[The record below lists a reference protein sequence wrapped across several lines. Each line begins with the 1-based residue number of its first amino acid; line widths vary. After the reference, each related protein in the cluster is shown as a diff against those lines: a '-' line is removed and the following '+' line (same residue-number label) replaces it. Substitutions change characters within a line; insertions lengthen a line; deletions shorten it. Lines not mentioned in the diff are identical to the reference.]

1 MAGYDTAGPI
11 QDTYVS
17 ARNEFGRAPAFWIRY
32 FSPSPAADIFADDPV
47 SESLGAWDSG
57 GPFVGCVSAPYQS
70 RLSGS
75 AAEGLADAQTYAAS
89 LLAAWDAVAQLKLPL
104 NNQLWCYLDQEYSTG
119 LSLSYWDAWANYL
132 AEYNFANLHTYPLY
146 PAIYCDPFSPY
157 PNCSVL
163 AAATGVNI
171 PASVWSSE
179 PEPCGSLA
187 SPPGYDAD
195 ECSSVSK
202 SKVGTHLWQFGEQDA
217 CGFSANVDLDLGN
230 VTTTNY
236 CFRVVAK
243 P

>member
-1 MAGYDTAGPI
+1 MAGFDTAGQI
-11 QDTYVS
+11 QNTYVS
-17 ARNEFGRAPAFWIRY
+17 ARNEFGRAPYFWIRY

-47 SESLGAWDSG
+47 SESLGAWNSG

-89 LLAAWDAVAQLKLPL
+89 MLAAWNAVATLKLPA

-119 LSLSYWDAWANYL
+119 LSQSYWNAWANYI
-132 AEYNFANLHTYPLY
+132 ANYNFANLHTYPLY
-146 PAIYCDPFSPY
+146 PAIYCDPFSPF
-157 PNCSVL
+157 PNCTVL
-163 AAATGVNI
+163 AAAKGLDI

-179 PEPCGSLA
+179 PEPCGSLGN
-187 SPPGYDAD
+187 PPAFDAD
-195 ECSSVSK
+195 ECSSVSG
-202 SKVGTHLWQFGEQDA
+202 SKVPSHLWQYGEQGG
-217 CGFSANVDLDLGN
+217 CGYSANVDLDLGN
-230 VTTTNY
+230 VATTSY